1 MPLNYTLQSLSD
13 ILEDILDP
21 EVVNLISRIQVKPG
35 TSGSPFIR
43 LPDGREDLSVD
54 NIRRLVAT
62 SSNEY
67 SQACRLAGLSRAQHK
82 LAKAAYKRKY
92 ESSLGP
98 GKNADE
104 REANANQSALA
115 ELEKMTL
122 LETIVE
128 LCESIESAARVAS
141 ESSRRMLLGADQ
153 YAKAE
158 TRIEQNADALAPE
171 DFETF

>member
-1 MPLNYTLQSLSD
+1 MSINYTLTSLSSALD
-13 ILEDILDP
+13 SILDP
-21 EVVNLISRIQVKPG
+21 EIVSLVSKIQLQPG

-43 LPDGREDLSVD
+43 LPDGREELSVD

-67 SQACRLAGLSRAQHK
+67 SQACRLAGLARAQFK

-92 ESSLGP
+92 EASLGP

-104 REANANQSALA
+104 REANANQKALV

-122 LETIVE
+122 LESIVE
-128 LCESIESAARVAS
+128 LCESIESAARVSS

-153 YAKAE
+153 YTKAE
-158 TRIEQNADALAPE
+158 GRVETFSDSLAPS
-171 DFETF
+171 DFQTF